1 MRRGS
6 SQVRDS
12 KLRFQL
18 NLFQL
23 FYWMAFCG
31 ISGFST
37 VYMLSQQITD
47 IQIGLIVAS
56 GSLLSV
62 CMQVLTGIFID
73 KFPALTVK
81 KVILIFLGVTGI
93 MMFGVL
99 LVGNKPLLVSILY
112 CLGLVFL
119 LNLQPL
125 VTALIYEYINSG
137 ANVSFSVSRGIGSM
151 AYGLFSFGMGIWLE
165 AHSKAY
171 IPLLSGLFM
180 VILVLILVWLP
191 KIKEEEEVLVN
202 QTFEGESSGSM
213 FRQYPG
219 LLSFILGIV
228 SLFTFHT
235 IVNVFL
241 PQIIEHV
248 QGGSR
253 ELGFVIALAAF
264 CEIPIMFFFERLERK
279 FGVRHLLQVSA
290 IFFVLKA
297 VIYATV
303 PSFSV
308 ILTSQVLQS
317 LSFALITPAYASYT
331 NQWMKPTDRVKGQT
345 FMMAAVTLGNV
356 IGSLLGGQVLDRASV
371 ESLLVIGLGMTLLG
385 MILMFISLRYS
396 KKAIGES

>member
-1 MRRGS
+1 MRRGN

-31 ISGFST
+31 ISGFAT
-37 VYMLSQQITD
+37 VYLLSQQITD

-62 CMQVLTGIFID
+62 CMQVLTGVFID

-99 LVGNKPLLVSILY
+99 LVGNNPLFVSILY

-125 VTALIYEYINSG
+125 VTALIYEYINNG

-165 AHSKAY
+165 SHSKAY

-180 VILVLILVWLP
+180 VILVGILAWLP
-191 KIKEEEEVLVN
+191 KIKEEEDVLIN
-202 QTFEGESSGSM
+202 QAVDGESSGSM

-264 CEIPIMFFFERLERK
+264 CEIPIMFFFERLERR

-356 IGSLLGGQVLDRASV
+356 VGSLLGGQVLDRASV

-396 KKAIGES
+396 KKAISES